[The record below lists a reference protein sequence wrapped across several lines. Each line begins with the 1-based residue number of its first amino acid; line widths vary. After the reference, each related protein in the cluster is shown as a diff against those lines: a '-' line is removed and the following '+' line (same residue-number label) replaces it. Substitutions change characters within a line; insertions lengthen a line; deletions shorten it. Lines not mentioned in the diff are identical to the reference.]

1 MPYSKPQSTLPGPPF
16 RVAAPCALP
25 PYGGVTE
32 NTSSSRHAERNP
44 TPGMSRARKRERS
57 GRCRASVSM
66 PWLGQVPLRFG
77 QQITP
82 TFQAL
87 TEIRGIG
94 LDNPYRKQ
102 DTPFNCCHGFG
113 AYGAQLAL

>member
-1 MPYSKPQSTLPGPPF
+1 
-16 RVAAPCALP
+16 
-25 PYGGVTE
+25 
-32 NTSSSRHAERNP
+32 
-44 TPGMSRARKRERS
+44 
-57 GRCRASVSM
+57 M